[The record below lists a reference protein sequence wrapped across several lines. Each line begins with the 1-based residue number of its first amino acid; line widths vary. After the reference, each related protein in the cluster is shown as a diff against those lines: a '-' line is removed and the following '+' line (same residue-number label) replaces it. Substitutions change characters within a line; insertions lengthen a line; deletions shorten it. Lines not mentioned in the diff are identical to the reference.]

1 MCDLHLE
8 GSKQMR
14 IRGMILIGA
23 LVREAA
29 GTGIMKIVTGY
40 KCDAASEWIQFAGET
55 KAWHELTRYE
65 ILSDGH

>member
-8 GSKQMR
+8 GSKQMKP
-14 IRGMILIGA
+14 RGMIMIGA

-40 KCDAASEWIQFAGET
+40 KCEAGGEWIQFAGET
-55 KAWHELTRYE
+55 KAWHELPRYE

>member
-8 GSKQMR
+8 GSKQMKP
-14 IRGMILIGA
+14 RGMIMIGA
-23 LVREAA
+23 LVREAK

-40 KCDAASEWIQFAGET
+40 KCEASGEWIQFAGET
-55 KAWHELTRYE
+55 KAWHELPRYE